1 MTEVRFMAEMITPTD
16 VACPICGEGTLIL
29 HVEDDTVEYKGITRA
44 IPSQY
49 KVCTACGSEQ
59 ADMDDLRV
67 NKRAM
72 QAFKKEVEGLLTGQ
86 EVKAL
91 REVLGL
97 TQADAA
103 RMFGGG
109 PVAFSKYESDDV
121 MQSEAM
127 DKLLRVAAHIP
138 SAVNFL
144 HDLAG
149 LSPVRQIGPWEPVVI
164 ERPHRVESV
173 LSEEVLSENG
183 PQPWRDVG

>member
-1 MTEVRFMAEMITPTD
+1 
-16 VACPICGEGTLIL
+16 
-29 HVEDDTVEYKGITRA
+29 
-44 IPSQY
+44 
-49 KVCTACGSEQ
+49 
-59 ADMDDLRV
+59 MDDLRV
-67 NKRAM
+67 HKRAV

-164 ERPHRVESV
+164 ERQHRVESV
-173 LSEEVLSENG
+173 LSEEVLSENE